1 MASPAPRKTHR
12 YATPRQSLTP
22 PRQRRMVSARPA
34 GTPSRRTEDIAV
46 VQDVMEVDDVQMYNE
61 RMLGSGR
68 ETLYARTDEISVAFH
83 AALPFEVRRELKGA
97 DFYSQSWTGAVDAIT
112 GYALAASSNTCFV
125 WHHTKPTTCYI
136 LPCPPSSQDYAQP
149 PSAPFHALVPSRSRS
164 EPGLVLLSVR
174 GDIRFWDSITSGL
187 AGGGSFESINLEL
200 GEGEYTSGLL
210 RVDGQIYIAST
221 SHGRLFRLTLTS
233 QSGRHTLSAR
243 LFAPPPA
250 PGLSLARLL
259 WSTPAPQP
267 TLGNISALA
276 LGFGSGEVRR
286 GMVADK
292 ELWTLSETR
301 VQRWSLNKEVLLG
314 EVDVRE
320 AVGNVED
327 LEGIDLGVESD
338 GTLVVLV
345 SYAGSEQETAA
356 MAIDQ
361 YGGFGMGVPVPRRIY
376 ALVRLSAS
384 TKRGEVAKFEG
395 GGGDGGVIEGI
406 GGGMKI
412 DGVTGVL
419 YATTAASAPLHPRL
433 TLLGGGAVVAIRF
446 VDVVVFCARDSPYQD
461 RLTLKAPNTDQILG
475 LGVLT
480 TFQSPMHSFPAEQEQ
495 GGGAGPED
503 MLILTAGVLMRARVD
518 LGRVKSF
525 DEATG
530 RAILIRA
537 LLTQAILYGSNPDN
551 PLHFSFPP
559 EVDAEALMT
568 GAEGLSRAVL
578 ESDPEIIRPNH
589 DLTSQLTS
597 RKDRL
602 SWLIRFIND
611 NAALAKMSQRS
622 RQRLATDAEKLYACH
637 QLWLKMN
644 EHLDAGASHSLVTDA
659 IHAFTAAHPLL
670 HPSASHD
677 VVRDFFRYRVAEI
690 GRLVPFMVERVERT
704 GEGAMKEV
712 GGAVVTIL
720 QAALSYRAYN
730 LAVYGI
736 ELPMIKPWTSRPSAI
751 DGVLKLVDAATR
763 FALDPSKANTKSA
776 SRELLPELATMFFAC
791 MQERL
796 DWLDSPIAADEPGSE
811 RDHIELKERF
821 DQLRPE
827 ILETLRLTSYL
838 PNALTLAA
846 SHADFRSLAAL
857 LHQDTVYPPSS
868 NPHARTIEEYVDRF
882 GGMFARE
889 VVRWCMVHGEARVVF
904 AMEESGRGEWGRY
917 MDEYWAEEEGEGGRC
932 DAVAWLRDLGQGRW
946 SVAGTR
952 LFREA
957 KGAGDVGVKH
967 FMLSVGKLAHLAQM
981 QEAGDADDAVLDA
994 FHDSLDFISVQEKIL
1009 QEFREAVSSLRGKQK
1024 QSLDAQVDAV
1034 IRAKGTRLK
1043 GDRRHGLLG
1052 IMKIFV
1058 RQVLQGKALSLED
1071 AADVLTLQDNAES
1084 VENYA
1089 TALHL
1094 LAHAEDIPDARRQ
1107 SSFKR
1112 VWCRIYNH
1120 DDWDSIRETANITD
1134 AQLTSRFRATAL
1146 YTTFN
1151 VILPSPQ
1158 LSQIPG
1164 VDLDPKECLSVP
1176 LMPEIKSRFPGIQ
1189 EDMVGDLAR
1198 DYRAESSGV
1207 EGLRLEDVYHR
1218 VRELV
1223 MLDLGYAREG

>member
-12 YATPRQSLTP
+12 YATPRQSVTP

-46 VQDVMEVDDVQMYNE
+46 VQDVMDIDDVQMYNE
-61 RMLGSGR
+61 RVLGSGR
-68 ETLYARTDEISVAFH
+68 ETIYARTDEISVAFH

-97 DFYSQSWTGAVDAIT
+97 DFYSQSWTGTVDAIT

-125 WHHTKPTTCYI
+125 WHHPKPTTCYI
-136 LPCPPSSQDYAQP
+136 LPCPPSCQDYAQP
-149 PSAPFHALVPSRSRS
+149 LSAPFHALVPSRSRS
-164 EPGLVLLSVR
+164 EPGLVLLSIR

-243 LFAPPPA
+243 LFAPPPI

-267 TLGNISALA
+267 TVGNISALA
-276 LGFGSGEVRR
+276 LGSSSGEIGR
-286 GMVADK
+286 GIAADK

-301 VQRWSLNKEVLLG
+301 VQRWSLNKEVLLS
-314 EVDVRE
+314 EIDVRQ

-327 LEGIDLGVESD
+327 LEGVDFGVESD

-356 MAIDQ
+356 MALDQ
-361 YGGFGMGVPVPRRIY
+361 YGGFGMGAPVPRRIY

-384 TKRGEVAKFEG
+384 TKRC
-395 GGGDGGVIEGI
+395 
-406 GGGMKI
+406 MKI
-412 DGVTGVL
+412 DGVTGVP
-419 YATTAASAPLHPRL
+419 YATTAASAPSHPRL

-475 LGVLT
+475 LGVLPPT
-480 TFQSPMHSFPAEQEQ
+480 QPPIHSFPAEQEQ
-495 GGGAGPED
+495 GEGAGPED
-503 MLILTAGVLMRARVD
+503 VLILTAGVLMRTRMD
-518 LGRVKSF
+518 LERVKTF

-611 NAALAKMSQRS
+611 NAALGKMSQRS

-659 IHAFTAAHPLL
+659 IHAFTTAHPLL

-677 VVRDFFRYRVAEI
+677 IIRDFFRYRVAEI
-690 GRLVPFMVERVERT
+690 GRLIPFMVERVERA
-704 GEGAMKEV
+704 GEGAMREV
-712 GGAVVTIL
+712 GGAVVVSSYPLTLTCFARTIL
-720 QAALSYRAYN
+720 QAGLSYRAYN
-730 LAVYGI
+730 LAVYGV

-751 DGVLKLVDAATR
+751 DSVLKLVDTATR

-776 SRELLPELATMFFAC
+776 SRELLPELATVFFAC
-791 MQERL
+791 VQERL
-796 DWLDSPIAADEPGSE
+796 DWLDRQVTSADEPGSE

-827 ILETLRLTSYL
+827 ILETLRLTSHL

-846 SHADFRSLAAL
+846 SHADFRSLVAL
-857 LHQDTVYPPSS
+857 LHQDTVYPPSF
-868 NPHARTIEEYVDRF
+868 NPHAHTIEEYVDRF

-889 VVRWCMVHGEARVVF
+889 VVRWCVVHGEARVVF
-904 AMEESGRGEWGRY
+904 AMEESGRGEWGKY
-917 MDEYWAEEEGEGGRC
+917 MDEYWAEEEGQGGKC
-932 DAVAWLRDLGQGRW
+932 DVVAWLRDLGQGRW

-952 LFREA
+952 LLREA

-981 QEAGDADDAVLDA
+981 QEGGGADEAVLDA
-994 FHDSLDFISVQEKIL
+994 FHDSLDFISVQEKML
-1009 QEFREAVSSLRGKQK
+1009 QEFRETASGLRGKQK

-1034 IRAKGTRLK
+1034 IKAKGARLRAE
-1043 GDRRHGLLG
+1043 RRHGLLG

-1071 AADVLTLQDNAES
+1071 AVDVLTLQDNVEG

-1107 SSFKR
+1107 SSFRR

-1158 LSQIPG
+1158 LCQIPG
-1164 VDLDPKECLSVP
+1164 VDLDPNECLSVP

-1207 EGLRLEDVYHR
+1207 EGLRLGDVYHR

-1223 MLDLGYAREG
+1223 MLDLGYTREG

>member
-1 MASPAPRKTHR
+1 MASPVPRKTHR
-12 YATPRQSLTP
+12 YATPRQSVTP

-34 GTPSRRTEDIAV
+34 GTPSRRTDDIAV
-46 VQDVMEVDDVQMYNE
+46 VQDIMDVDDVQMYNE
-61 RMLGSGR
+61 RVLGSGR

-83 AALPFEVRRELKGA
+83 AALPFEVRRELKGT

-112 GYALAASSNTCFV
+112 GYAIAASSNTCFV
-125 WHHTKPTTCYI
+125 WHHPKPTTCYI

-149 PSAPFHALVPSRSRS
+149 PSAPLHALVPSRSRS
-164 EPGLVLLSVR
+164 EPGLVLLSIR

-276 LGFGSGEVRR
+276 LGSSSGDVGR
-286 GMVADK
+286 GIAADK

-327 LEGIDLGVESD
+327 LEGVDFGVESD

-356 MAIDQ
+356 MALDQ
-361 YGGFGMGVPVPRRIY
+361 YGGFSMGAPVPRRIY
-376 ALVRLSAS
+376 ALVRLSAG
-384 TKRGEVAKFEG
+384 TQRGEAAKFEG
-395 GGGDGGVIEGI
+395 GGRDKGVIEGI
-406 GGGMKI
+406 GGSMKI
-412 DGVTGVL
+412 DGITGVP
-419 YATTAASAPLHPRL
+419 YATTAASAPSHPRL

-475 LGVLT
+475 LGVLPPT
-480 TFQSPMHSFPAEQEQ
+480 QLQMHSFPVEQEQ
-495 GGGAGPED
+495 GEGAGPED
-503 MLILTAGVLMRARVD
+503 VFILTAGVLMRARVD
-518 LGRVKSF
+518 LERVKSF

-559 EVDAEALMT
+559 EVDPEALMT

-578 ESDPEIIRPNH
+578 ESEIIRPNH
-589 DLTSQLTS
+589 DLTSQLSS

-611 NAALAKMSQRS
+611 NAALGKMSQRS

-670 HPSASHD
+670 HPSSSHD
-677 VVRDFFRYRVAEI
+677 VIRDFFRYRVAEI
-690 GRLVPFMVERVERT
+690 GRLIPFMVERVERA
-704 GEGAMKEV
+704 GEGAIREV
-712 GGAVVTIL
+712 GGAVVTFL

-730 LAVYGI
+730 LAVYGV

-751 DGVLKLVDAATR
+751 DGVLKLVDTATR
-763 FALDPSKANTKSA
+763 FALDPSKANSKST
-776 SRELLPELATMFFAC
+776 SRELLPELATVFFAC
-791 MQERL
+791 VQERL

-827 ILETLRLTSYL
+827 ILETLRLTSHL

-846 SHADFRSLAAL
+846 SHADFWSLAAL
-857 LHQDTVYPPSS
+857 LHQDTSTPLFQS
-868 NPHARTIEEYVDRF
+868 
-882 GGMFARE
+882 ARE
-889 VVRWCMVHGEARVVF
+889 HNRRVCRPLWGNVCEGGGTVVYGTWGSEGGVCDG
-904 AMEESGRGEWGRY
+904 GEW
-917 MDEYWAEEEGEGGRC
+917 E
-932 DAVAWLRDLGQGRW
+932 
-946 SVAGTR
+946 
-952 LFREA
+952 REA
-957 KGAGDVGVKH
+957 KGAGDVSVRH
-967 FMLSVGKLAHLAQM
+967 FILSVGKLAHLAQM
-981 QEAGDADDAVLDA
+981 QEGGDADEAMLDA
-994 FHDSLDFISVQEKIL
+994 FHDGLDFISVQEKML
-1009 QEFREAVSSLRGKQK
+1009 REYREAASSLRGKQK

-1043 GDRRHGLLG
+1043 AEQRHGLLG
-1052 IMKIFV
+1052 IIKIFV

-1071 AADVLTLQDNAES
+1071 AVDVLTLQDNVES
-1084 VENYA
+1084 TENYA

-1094 LAHAEDIPDARRQ
+1094 LAHAEDIPDARKQ
-1107 SSFKR
+1107 SSFRR

-1120 DDWDSIRETANITD
+1120 DDWDSIRETVNITD

-1164 VDLDPKECLSVP
+1164 VDLDPNECLSVP

-1207 EGLRLEDVYHR
+1207 EGLRLGDVYHR

-1223 MLDLGYAREG
+1223 MLDLGYVREG

>member
-12 YATPRQSLTP
+12 YATPRQSVTP

-34 GTPSRRTEDIAV
+34 GTPSRRTDDIAV
-46 VQDVMEVDDVQMYNE
+46 VQDIMDVDDMQMYNE
-61 RMLGSGR
+61 RVLGSGR
-68 ETLYARTDEISVAFH
+68 ETLYARTNEISVAFH
-83 AALPFEVRRELKGA
+83 AALPFEVRRELKGT

-112 GYALAASSNTCFV
+112 GYAIAASSNTCFV
-125 WHHTKPTTCYI
+125 WHHSKPTTCYI
-136 LPCPPSSQDYAQP
+136 LPCPPSSQDFAQP

-164 EPGLVLLSVR
+164 EPGLVLLSIR

-221 SHGRLFRLTLTS
+221 SHGRLFKLTLTS

-276 LGFGSGEVRR
+276 LGSSSNEAGR
-286 GMVADK
+286 GIAADK
-292 ELWTLSETR
+292 ELWALSETR

-327 LEGIDLGVESD
+327 LEGVDFGVESD

-356 MAIDQ
+356 MALDQ
-361 YGGFGMGVPVPRRIY
+361 YGGFSMGAPVPRRIY
-376 ALVRLSAS
+376 ALVRLSAG
-384 TKRGEVAKFEG
+384 TQRGEVAKFEG
-395 GGGDGGVIEGI
+395 GGRDKGVIEGI

-412 DGVTGVL
+412 DGITGVP
-419 YATTAASAPLHPRL
+419 YATTAASAPSHPRL

-475 LGVLT
+475 LGVL
-480 TFQSPMHSFPAEQEQ
+480 SPTQLQMHSFPAEQEQ
-495 GGGAGPED
+495 WEGTGPED
-503 MLILTAGVLMRARVD
+503 VFILTAGVLMRARVD
-518 LGRVKSF
+518 LERVKSF

-559 EVDAEALMT
+559 EVDPEALMT

-589 DLTSQLTS
+589 DLTSQLSS

-611 NAALAKMSQRS
+611 NAALGKMSQRS

-659 IHAFTAAHPLL
+659 IHAFTTAHPLL
-670 HPSASHD
+670 QPSSSHD
-677 VVRDFFRYRVAEI
+677 VIRDFFRYRVAEI
-690 GRLVPFMVERVERT
+690 GRLIPFMVERVERA
-704 GEGAMKEV
+704 GEGAMREV
-712 GGAVVTIL
+712 GGAVVTFL

-730 LAVYGI
+730 IAVYGV

-763 FALDPSKANTKSA
+763 FALDPSKANSKST
-776 SRELLPELATMFFAC
+776 SRELLPELATVFFAC
-791 MQERL
+791 VQERL

-827 ILETLRLTSYL
+827 ILETLRLTSHL

-868 NPHARTIEEYVDRF
+868 NPHAHTIEEYVDRF

-904 AMEESGRGEWGRY
+904 AMEESGRGEWGKY
-917 MDEYWAEEEGEGGRC
+917 MDEYWMEEEGQGGKC

-946 SVAGTR
+946 NVAGTR

-957 KGAGDVGVKH
+957 KGAGDVSVRH
-967 FMLSVGKLAHLAQM
+967 FILSVGKLAHLAQM
-981 QEAGDADDAVLDA
+981 QEGGDPDEAMLDA
-994 FHDSLDFISVQEKIL
+994 FHDSLDFISVQEKML
-1009 QEFREAVSSLRGKQK
+1009 QEYREAASSLRGKQK
-1024 QSLDAQVDAV
+1024 QSLDAQVDVV

-1043 GDRRHGLLG
+1043 AEQRHGLLG

-1071 AADVLTLQDNAES
+1071 AVDVLTLQDNEEGT
-1084 VENYA
+1084 ENYA

-1094 LAHAEDIPDARRQ
+1094 LAHAEDIPDARKQ
-1107 SSFKR
+1107 SSFRR

-1120 DDWDSIRETANITD
+1120 DDWDSIRETVNITD

-1151 VILPSPQ
+1151 IILPSPQ

-1164 VDLDPKECLSVP
+1164 VDLDPNECLSVP

-1207 EGLRLEDVYHR
+1207 EGLRLGDVYHR

-1223 MLDLGYAREG
+1223 MLDLGYVREG

>member
-12 YATPRQSLTP
+12 YATPRLSVTP

-46 VQDVMEVDDVQMYNE
+46 VQDVMDVDDVQMYNE
-61 RMLGSGR
+61 RALGSGR
-68 ETLYARTDEISVAFH
+68 ETFYARTDEISVAFH
-83 AALPFEVRRELKGA
+83 AVLPFEVRRELKGA

-112 GYALAASSNTCFV
+112 GYALAC
-125 WHHTKPTTCYI
+125 PTTCYI
-136 LPCPPSSQDYAQP
+136 LPCPSSSQDYAQP
-149 PSAPFHALVPSRSRS
+149 PSAPFYALVPSRSRS
-164 EPGLVLLSVR
+164 EPGLVLLSIR

-187 AGGGSFESINLEL
+187 AGGGSFESISLEL

-243 LFAPPPA
+243 LFAPPPT
-250 PGLSLARLL
+250 PGLSFARLL

-267 TLGNISALA
+267 TVGNISALA
-276 LGFGSGEVRR
+276 LGSGSGEVGRS
-286 GMVADK
+286 VAPEKD
-292 ELWTLSETR
+292 LWTLSETR

-327 LEGIDLGVESD
+327 LEGVDLSVESD

-356 MAIDQ
+356 MALDQ
-361 YGGFGMGVPVPRRIY
+361 YGGFGMGMPVPRRIY
-376 ALVRLSAS
+376 ALLRLSAS
-384 TKRGEVAKFEG
+384 TKRGEVVKLEG

-412 DGVTGVL
+412 EGVTGVP
-419 YATTAASAPLHPRL
+419 YATTAASAPSHPRL

-461 RLTLKAPNTDQILG
+461 RLTLKAPNTDQIFG
-475 LGVLT
+475 FGVLSSSQPPT
-480 TFQSPMHSFPAEQEQ
+480 HSEQDE
-495 GGGAGPED
+495 GEGAGPED
-503 MLILTAGVLMRARVD
+503 VLILTAGVLMRARVD
-518 LGRVKSF
+518 LGRVKTF

-578 ESDPEIIRPNH
+578 ESDPEIIRANH

-611 NAALAKMSQRS
+611 NAALGKMSQRS
-622 RQRLATDAEKLYACH
+622 RQRLATDAEKLYAGH

-659 IHAFTAAHPLL
+659 IHAFTTAYPLS

-690 GRLVPFMVERVERT
+690 GRLIPFMVERVERA
-704 GEGAMKEV
+704 GEGAMREV

-730 LAVYGI
+730 LAVYGV

-751 DGVLKLVDAATR
+751 DGVLKLVDTATR

-776 SRELLPELATMFFAC
+776 SKELLPELATIFFA
-791 MQERL
+791 
-796 DWLDSPIAADEPGSE
+796 SPIAADEPGSE

-827 ILETLRLTSYL
+827 ILETLRLTSHL
-838 PNALTLAA
+838 PNALILAA

-868 NPHARTIEEYVDRF
+868 NPHAHTIEEYVDRF

-889 VVRWCMVHGEARVVF
+889 VVRWCMVHGEARVMF
-904 AMEESGRGEWGRY
+904 SMEESGRGEWGKY
-917 MDEYWAEEEGEGGRC
+917 MDEYWAKEEGQGGKC
-932 DAVAWLRDLGQGRW
+932 DVVAWLRDIGQGRW

-981 QEAGDADDAVLDA
+981 QEGGDMDEAVLDA
-994 FHDSLDFISVQEKIL
+994 FHDSLDFISVQEKML
-1009 QEFREAVSSLRGKQK
+1009 DEFREAASTLRGKQK

-1034 IRAKGTRLK
+1034 IRAKGTRLRAN
-1043 GDRRHGLLG
+1043 RRHGLLG
-1052 IMKIFV
+1052 ILKIFV
-1058 RQVLQGKALSLED
+1058 RQVLQGKALSVED
-1071 AADVLTLQDNAES
+1071 TVDVLTLQDNAEG

-1107 SSFKR
+1107 SSFRR

-1120 DDWDSIRETANITD
+1120 DDWDSIRETANVTD
-1134 AQLTSRFRATAL
+1134 AQLTSRFCATAL

-1151 VILPSPQ
+1151 IILPSPQ
-1158 LSQIPG
+1158 LSQLTG
-1164 VDLDPKECLSVP
+1164 VDLDPNECLSVP

-1207 EGLRLEDVYHR
+1207 EGLRLGDVYHR

>member
-12 YATPRQSLTP
+12 YATPRPSVTP
-22 PRQRRMVSARPA
+22 PRQRRMVSARVA

-46 VQDVMEVDDVQMYNE
+46 VPDVMDVDDVQMYNE
-61 RMLGSGR
+61 RPLGSGR

-125 WHHTKPTTCYI
+125 WQHTKPTTCYI

-149 PSAPFHALVPSRSRS
+149 ILTPLHALVPSRSRS
-164 EPGLVLLSVR
+164 EPGLVLLSPR
-174 GDIRFWDSITSGL
+174 GDIRFWDSIASGL

-210 RVDGQIYIAST
+210 RVDGQIYIVST
-221 SHGRLFRLTLTS
+221 SHGRLFKLTLTS
-233 QSGRHTLSAR
+233 QGGRHTLSAR
-243 LFAPPPA
+243 LFAPPPSS
-250 PGLSLARLL
+250 GLYFARF

-267 TLGNISALA
+267 TAGSISALA
-276 LGFGSGEVRR
+276 LGSGGGEVGR
-286 GMVADK
+286 GAVVEK

-320 AVGNVED
+320 AMGNVED
-327 LEGIDLGVESD
+327 LEGVDLGVESD

-356 MAIDQ
+356 MALDQ
-361 YGGFGMGVPVPRRIY
+361 YGGFGMGAPVPRRIY
-376 ALVRLSAS
+376 ALVRLSAV

-395 GGGDGGVIEGI
+395 GSGDGGVIEGM

-412 DGVTGVL
+412 EGITGVP
-419 YATTAASAPLHPRL
+419 YATTAASAPSHPRL
-433 TLLGGGAVVAIRF
+433 TLLGGGTVVAIRF

-461 RLTLKAPNTDQILG
+461 RLTLKAPHADQMLG
-475 LGVLT
+475 LGVPPS
-480 TFQSPMHSFPAEQEQ
+480 QPPVHSFPAEQEHEES
-495 GGGAGPED
+495 APED
-503 MLILTAGVLMRARVD
+503 VLILTAGVLMRARVD
-518 LGRVKSF
+518 LGRVNIF
-525 DEATG
+525 NEATG

-537 LLTQAILYGSNPDN
+537 LLTQAILYGSNPEN

-559 EVDAEALMT
+559 EVDAEALMA

-611 NAALAKMSQRS
+611 NAALGKMSQRS
-622 RQRLATDAEKLYACH
+622 RQRLATDAEKLYGCH

-659 IHAFTAAHPLL
+659 IHAFTTSHPLS

-690 GRLVPFMVERVERT
+690 GRLIPFMVERVERV
-704 GEGAMKEV
+704 GEGAMREV

-730 LAVYGI
+730 LAVYGVD
-736 ELPMIKPWTSRPSAI
+736 LPMIKPWTSRPSAI
-751 DGVLKLVDAATR
+751 DGVLKLVDTATR
-763 FALDPSKANTKSA
+763 FALDPSKANSKSA
-776 SRELLPELATMFFAC
+776 SRELLPELATMFFA
-791 MQERL
+791 
-796 DWLDSPIAADEPGSE
+796 PIAADEPGSE

-827 ILETLRLTSYL
+827 ILETLRLISYL
-838 PNALTLAA
+838 PHALTLAA

-868 NPHARTIEEYVDRF
+868 NPHAHTIAEYVDRF
-882 GGMFARE
+882 GGTFARE

-917 MDEYWAEEEGEGGRC
+917 MDEYWAEEEQQGGKC

-952 LFREA
+952 LLREA
-957 KGAGDVGVKH
+957 NGAGDVGVKH

-981 QEAGDADDAVLDA
+981 QEGGEADEAVLDA
-994 FHDSLDFISVQEKIL
+994 LHDSLDFISVQEKLL
-1009 QEFREAVSSLRGKQK
+1009 QEFREAASSLRGKQK

-1034 IRAKGTRLK
+1034 IRAKAARLK
-1043 GDRRHGLLG
+1043 AEQKNGLLG
-1052 IMKIFV
+1052 ILKIFV
-1058 RQVLQGKALSLED
+1058 RRVLQGKALSVED
-1071 AADVLTLQDNAES
+1071 VVDVLTLQDNAEG
-1084 VENYA
+1084 VEDYA
-1089 TALHL
+1089 TALQL
-1094 LAHAEDIPDARRQ
+1094 LAHAEDIPDVRRL
-1107 SSFKR
+1107 SSFRR
-1112 VWCRIYNH
+1112 VWCRIYNN

-1146 YTTFN
+1146 YATLSIVFS
-1151 VILPSPQ
+1151 SPR
-1158 LSQIPG
+1158 LSQLPG
-1164 VDLDPKECLSVP
+1164 VDLDPSECLSVP

-1198 DYRAESSGV
+1198 DYRGESSGV
-1207 EGLRLEDVYHR
+1207 EGLRLGDVYHR
-1218 VRELV
+1218 LRDLV
-1223 MLDLGYAREG
+1223 MQDLGYAREG

>member
-1 MASPAPRKTHR
+1 
-12 YATPRQSLTP
+12 
-22 PRQRRMVSARPA
+22 MVSARPA
-34 GTPSRRTEDIAV
+34 GTPSRRTEDIAA
-46 VQDVMEVDDVQMYNE
+46 VQDVMDVDDVQMYNE
-61 RMLGSGR
+61 RVLGSGR

-97 DFYSQSWTGAVDAIT
+97 DFYSQSWSGAVDAIT
-112 GYALAASSNTCFV
+112 GYALAVSSNTCFV
-125 WHHTKPTTCYI
+125 WHHPKPTTCYI
-136 LPCPPSSQDYAQP
+136 LPCPPPSQDYAQP
-149 PSAPFHALVPSRSRS
+149 LSAPFNALVPSRSRS
-164 EPGLVLLSVR
+164 EPGLVLLSIR

-276 LGFGSGEVRR
+276 LGSGSGEIGKGVA
-286 GMVADK
+286 ADK

-301 VQRWSLNKEVLLG
+301 VQRWSLNKEVLLS
-314 EVDVRE
+314 EVDVRQ

-327 LEGIDLGVESD
+327 LEGVDLGVESD

-356 MAIDQ
+356 MALDQ
-361 YGGFGMGVPVPRRIY
+361 YGGFGMGAPVPRRIY
-376 ALVRLSAS
+376 ALVRLGAS

-395 GGGDGGVIEGI
+395 GSGDGGVIEGI

-412 DGVTGVL
+412 DGVTGVP
-419 YATTAASAPLHPRL
+419 YATTAASAPSHPRL

-475 LGVLT
+475 LGVLPPI
-480 TFQSPMHSFPAEQEQ
+480 QPLMHSFPAEQEQ

-503 MLILTAGVLMRARVD
+503 VLILTAGVLMRARVD
-518 LGRVKSF
+518 LGRIKSF

-559 EVDAEALMT
+559 EVDPEALMA
-568 GAEGLSRAVL
+568 GAEDLSRAVL

-611 NAALAKMSQRS
+611 NAALGKMSQRS

-659 IHAFTAAHPLL
+659 IHAFTAVHPLL

-677 VVRDFFRYRVAEI
+677 VIRDFFRYRVAEI
-690 GRLVPFMVERVERT
+690 GRLIPFMVERIERA
-704 GEGAMKEV
+704 GEGAMREV

-730 LAVYGI
+730 LAVYGV

-751 DGVLKLVDAATR
+751 DGVLKLVDTATR

-776 SRELLPELATMFFAC
+776 SRDLLPELATVFFAC
-791 MQERL
+791 VQERL
-796 DWLDSPIAADEPGSE
+796 DWLDSPIGADEPGSE

-827 ILETLRLTSYL
+827 ILETLRLTSHL

-868 NPHARTIEEYVDRF
+868 NPHAHTIEEYVDRF

-904 AMEESGRGEWGRY
+904 AMEEDGQGAKS
-917 MDEYWAEEEGEGGRC
+917 

-952 LFREA
+952 LSREA

-981 QEAGDADDAVLDA
+981 QESGDVDEAVLDA
-994 FHDSLDFISVQEKIL
+994 FHDRLDFISVQEKML
-1009 QEFREAVSSLRGKQK
+1009 QEFREVASSLRGKQK

-1034 IRAKGTRLK
+1034 IRTKGTRL
-1043 GDRRHGLLG
+1043 RSEQRHGLLG
-1052 IMKIFV
+1052 IMKNFV

-1071 AADVLTLQDNAES
+1071 AVDVLTLQNNAEG

-1089 TALHL
+1089 TALQL

-1107 SSFKR
+1107 SSFRR

-1146 YTTFN
+1146 YITFN

-1164 VDLDPKECLSVP
+1164 VDLDPNECLPVP

-1207 EGLRLEDVYHR
+1207 EGLKLGDVYHR

-1223 MLDLGYAREG
+1223 MLDLGYTREG

>member
-12 YATPRQSLTP
+12 YATPRQSVTP

-34 GTPSRRTEDIAV
+34 GTPSRRTEDITA
-46 VQDVMEVDDVQMYNE
+46 VQDVMDVDDLQMYNE
-61 RMLGSGR
+61 RVLGSGR

-97 DFYSQSWTGAVDAIT
+97 DFYSQSWTGAVDTIT

-136 LPCPPSSQDYAQP
+136 LPCPPPPRDYAQP

-164 EPGLVLLSVR
+164 EPGLVLLSIR

-187 AGGGSFESINLEL
+187 AGGGSFETINLEL
-200 GEGEYTSGLL
+200 REGEYTSGLL

-259 WSTPAPQP
+259 WSTPSPQP

-276 LGFGSGEVRR
+276 LGFVRGEVGR
-286 GMVADK
+286 GIAADK
-292 ELWTLSETR
+292 ELWALSETR

-327 LEGIDLGVESD
+327 LEGVDLGVESD

-356 MAIDQ
+356 MALDQ
-361 YGGFGMGVPVPRRIY
+361 YGEFGMGVPVPRRIY

-384 TKRGEVAKFEG
+384 TKQVEVPMFEG

-412 DGVTGVL
+412 EGVTGVP
-419 YATTAASAPLHPRL
+419 YATTAASAPSHPRL

-475 LGVLT
+475 LGVLPLT
-480 TFQSPMHSFPAEQEQ
+480 QPPMHSSPAEQEQ
-495 GGGAGPED
+495 GEGSGPED
-503 MLILTAGVLMRARVD
+503 VFILTAGVLMRARVD
-518 LGRVKSF
+518 LGRVETF

-611 NAALAKMSQRS
+611 NAALRKMSQRS

-644 EHLDAGASHSLVTDA
+644 EYLDAGASHSLVTDA

-677 VVRDFFRYRVAEI
+677 VVRDFFRFRVAEI
-690 GRLVPFMVERVERT
+690 GRLIPFMVEQVERV
-704 GEGAMKEV
+704 GEGAMREV
-712 GGAVVTIL
+712 GGAIVTIL

-730 LAVYGI
+730 LAVYGV

-751 DGVLKLVDAATR
+751 DGVLKLVDSATR
-763 FALDPSKANTKSA
+763 FALDPSKANTKNA
-776 SRELLPELATMFFAC
+776 SRELLAELATMFFAC

-796 DWLDSPIAADEPGSE
+796 DWLSSPIAADEPGSE

-827 ILETLRLTSYL
+827 ILETLRLTSHL

-857 LHQDTVYPPSS
+857 LHQDAVYPPSC
-868 NPHARTIEEYVDRF
+868 NPHVHTIEEYVDRF

-889 VVRWCMVHGEARVVF
+889 VVRWCVVHGEARVVF
-904 AMEESGRGEWGRY
+904 AMEESGRGEWGKY
-917 MDEYWAEEEGEGGRC
+917 MDEYWAEEEGHGGKC

-952 LFREA
+952 LLREA
-957 KGAGDVGVKH
+957 NGAADVGVKH

-981 QEAGDADDAVLDA
+981 QEGGDADEAVLDA
-994 FHDSLDFISVQEKIL
+994 FHDSLDFISVQERMA
-1009 QEFREAVSSLRGKQK
+1009 QEFREAASSLRGKQK

-1034 IRAKGTRLK
+1034 IRAKGTRLRAE
-1043 GDRRHGLLG
+1043 RRHGLLG
-1052 IMKIFV
+1052 IMKIFA

-1071 AADVLTLQDNAES
+1071 AVDVLTLQDNVEGA
-1084 VENYA
+1084 ENYA

-1107 SSFKR
+1107 SSFR
-1112 VWCRIYNH
+1112 RIWCRIYNH
-1120 DDWDSIRETANITD
+1120 DDWNSIRETANITD

-1146 YTTFN
+1146 YTTFS

-1164 VDLDPKECLSVP
+1164 VDLDPNECLSVP

-1189 EDMVGDLAR
+1189 EEMVGDLAR

-1207 EGLRLEDVYHR
+1207 EGLRLADVYHR

>member
-12 YATPRQSLTP
+12 YATPRASVTP
-22 PRQRRMVSARPA
+22 PRQRRMVSARA
-34 GTPSRRTEDIAV
+34 VGTPSRRTEDIAV
-46 VQDVMEVDDVQMYNE
+46 VQDVMDVDDVQMYSE
-61 RMLGSGR
+61 RVLGSGR

-83 AALPFEVRRELKGA
+83 SALPFEARRELKGA
-97 DFYSQSWTGAVDAIT
+97 DFYSQPWTGAVDAIT

-136 LPCPPSSQDYAQP
+136 LPCPPSSQDYAHP

-164 EPGLVLLSVR
+164 EPGLVLLSLR

-243 LFAPPPA
+243 LFAPPPT
-250 PGLSLARLL
+250 PGLSLARFL

-267 TLGNISALA
+267 TAGSISALA
-276 LGFGSGEVRR
+276 LGSVSGELGRSAT
-286 GMVADK
+286 ADK

-320 AVGNVED
+320 AVGKVED
-327 LEGIDLGVESD
+327 LEGVDLGVESN

-356 MAIDQ
+356 MALDQ
-361 YGGFGMGVPVPRRIY
+361 YGGFGMGAPVPRRIY

-384 TKRGEVAKFEG
+384 TKRGEVAYEG
-395 GGGDGGVIEGI
+395 SGGDGGVIEGI

-412 DGVTGVL
+412 QSVTGVP
-419 YATTAASAPLHPRL
+419 YATTAASAPSHPRL

-446 VDVVVFCARDSPYQD
+446 VDVIVFCARDSPYQD
-461 RLTLKAPNTDQILG
+461 RITLKDPNTDQILG
-475 LGVLT
+475 LGVLSSS
-480 TFQSPMHSFPAEQEQ
+480 QPPIHSAEQEQ
-495 GGGAGPED
+495 GEGAGPED
-503 MLILTAGVLMRARVD
+503 VLILTAGVLMRARVD
-518 LGRVKSF
+518 LGRVKTF

-559 EVDAEALMT
+559 EVDADALMA

-611 NAALAKMSQRS
+611 NSALGKMAQRS

-659 IHAFTAAHPLL
+659 IHAFTATYPLS

-690 GRLVPFMVERVERT
+690 GRLIPFMVERVERA
-704 GEGAMKEV
+704 GEGAMREV

-730 LAVYGI
+730 IAVYGV
-736 ELPMIKPWTSRPSAI
+736 ELPMIKPWTSRPSVI
-751 DGVLKLVDAATR
+751 DGVLKLVDTATR
-763 FALDPSKANTKSA
+763 FALDPSKVNTKNA

-791 MQERL
+791 VQERL
-796 DWLDSPIAADEPGSE
+796 DWLGSPIAADEPGSE
-811 RDHIELKERF
+811 RDHIDLKERF

-827 ILETLRLTSYL
+827 ILETLRLTSHL
-838 PNALTLAA
+838 PNALALAA
-846 SHADFRSLAAL
+846 SHADFRSLATL

-868 NPHARTIEEYVDRF
+868 NPHAHTIEEYVDRF

-904 AMEESGRGEWGRY
+904 AMEESGKGEWGKY
-917 MDEYWAEEEGEGGRC
+917 MDEYWAEEEGQGGKC

-952 LFREA
+952 LLREA
-957 KGAGDVGVKH
+957 KGAGDVGVKQ

-981 QEAGDADDAVLDA
+981 QEGGELDEAVLDA
-994 FHDSLDFISVQEKIL
+994 FHDNLDFVSVQEKMF
-1009 QEFREAVSSLRGKQK
+1009 EGFREAASSLRGKQK

-1034 IRAKGTRLK
+1034 IKAKATRLRAE
-1043 GDRRHGLLG
+1043 RRHGLIG
-1052 IMKIFV
+1052 ILKIFV
-1058 RQVLQGKALSLED
+1058 RQVLQGKALSVED
-1071 AADVLTLQDNAES
+1071 TVDVLTLQDNAEG

-1094 LAHAEDIPDARRQ
+1094 LAHAEDIPDARQQ
-1107 SSFKR
+1107 SSFRR

-1151 VILPSPQ
+1151 IILPSPQ
-1158 LSQIPG
+1158 LSQLTG
-1164 VDLDPKECLSVP
+1164 VDLDPNECLSVP

-1207 EGLRLEDVYHR
+1207 EGLRLGDVYHR